1 MSAWD
6 RRPVLFSSAAFFA
19 RPLAETF
26 RIVAEAGYRG
36 VEVMVTKDPA
46 SQDAKEIRRLAR
58 EHGLTVGA
66 IHAPSLLLTR
76 KVWGTDP
83 VGKIYR
89 AMEVA
94 QDAEIPTVVMH
105 PPYRWQRG
113 YRRWLEE
120 RLPGLEGGTGVTVAM
135 ENMFPRAHRRARR
148 DLPRQPGPRG
158 PRGTPRPR
166 ARHVARGRGAPRPG
180 GGAPPLRRARCATC
194 ICRTTRARGGTRTSR
209 PARGSSTW
217 TVPHRSGG
225 RRLPRIGHPGG
236 GPAALPHRRREAA
249 RGDGRDARVRGVAA
263 SPSARP

>member
-1 MSAWD
+1 MGSP
-6 RRPVLFSSAAFFA
+6 PVLFSSAAFFA

-26 RIVAEAGYRG
+26 RIVAETGYRG

-66 IHAPSLLLTR
+66 MHAPSLLLTR

-120 RLPGLEGGTGVTVAM
+120 RLPGLEGGTGVTVAL
-135 ENMFPRAHRRARR
+135 ENMFPVRIGERGVTFHANQ
-148 DLPRQPGPRG
+148 DLEDLEGLPDLVLD
-158 PRGTPRPR
+158 TSHAAV
-166 ARHVARGRGAPRPG
+166 ARHDLVEVRRRFGERLRHVHLSDNAGKGWDSHLPPGQGILDLDGFLTDLTSDGYRGSVTLEVDLRRYLTDDAKLRAVMVEMREYVESRFAVGAP
-180 GGAPPLRRARCATC
+180 
-194 ICRTTRARGGTRTSR
+194 
-209 PARGSSTW
+209 
-217 TVPHRSGG
+217 
-225 RRLPRIGHPGG
+225 
-236 GPAALPHRRREAA
+236 
-249 RGDGRDARVRGVAA
+249 
-263 SPSARP
+263 